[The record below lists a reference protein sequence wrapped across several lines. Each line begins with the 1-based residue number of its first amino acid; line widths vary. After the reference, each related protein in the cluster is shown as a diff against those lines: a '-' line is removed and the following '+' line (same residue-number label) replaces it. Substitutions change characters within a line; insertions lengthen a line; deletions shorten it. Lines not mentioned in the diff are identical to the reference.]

1 MVATGSVLKD
11 SLLLSLPKELCW
23 RLCEPSDSSTGC
35 QMRYVRSVNQHRD
48 DPTHFFGA
56 MLRHLPRTCSG
67 VVCREKDLSLYSQ
80 AFWDFTQSEIPEG
93 LSEDEV
99 SFNLLTRPRV
109 CVLCRCR
116 ELQERSGPSSLLNF
130 SSFPQLFPPP
140 PPPPPPS
147 LSSS

>member
-1 MVATGSVLKD
+1 MILAQSDDRYALGMAMIEWGISHGAELHPNITYTSSGSMVATGSVLKD

-93 LSEDEV
+93 LSEDE
-99 SFNLLTRPRV
+99 
-109 CVLCRCR
+109 
-116 ELQERSGPSSLLNF
+116 
-130 SSFPQLFPPP
+130 
-140 PPPPPPS
+140 
-147 LSSS
+147 